1 MNYSENSI
9 IQLKNAIDEDNFE
22 RFKEI
27 INTKFIQD
35 NNKLNLIIKYLKKWM
50 RHILQRLV
58 VVVVKYTR

>member
-1 MNYSENSI
+1 MNYSEVSI

-35 NNKLNLIIKYLKKWM
+35 NNKLNLIIKYLKK
-50 RHILQRLV
+50 
-58 VVVVKYTR
+58 